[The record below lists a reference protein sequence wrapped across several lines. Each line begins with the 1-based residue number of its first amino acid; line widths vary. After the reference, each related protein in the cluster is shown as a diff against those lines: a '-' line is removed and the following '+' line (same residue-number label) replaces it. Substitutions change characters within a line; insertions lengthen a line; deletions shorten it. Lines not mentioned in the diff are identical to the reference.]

1 MPATSSVKVL
11 LAPALVALSLLGC
24 DEVRAQ
30 TLLPTSAPNYPFLP
44 PTDPN
49 YKLVNPRTTGK
60 DPQLTTSLCCPGGA
74 PPANCAEGRCYP
86 TNCALT
92 PQGCNCNAQNLC
104 PLPLKPGYGEGETEG
119 KVYGKLRNIVRDPD
133 LYYSLAC
140 LNQQDFGPSVLG
152 GCGDSYDE
160 ARIPNKIKVFI
171 NWVDDIGNALT
182 GQLSPSMPTHLG
194 MARRYGVSD
203 LEIQRMMAFIAPY
216 VGFDKTFAGFG
227 AWLGQ
232 YANCAALQPDA
243 SGTRLVLTTNYG
255 TNAPLQGG
263 CPVGQCHNAE
273 YKYTGFLVEEY
284 SKTEAVA
291 AKVVKFYQDQGY
303 SALMVRELERAWKL
317 PNLSLQA
324 KLFGV
329 LTIDSQYRA
338 SPISEIQGLVE
349 LMKKEGVTTD
359 DELKGFIDFSSCYTG
374 YNRAQAEYHR
384 LFSSPSPSPSPPP
397 AGGSDTAVAVIV
409 TAIVTI
415 VVVTIPTL
423 ICGYMLYKK
432 LKSDGRADYQ
442 LS

>member
-1 MPATSSVKVL
+1 MPATSSIKVL

-24 DEVRAQ
+24 DEVYAQ
-30 TLLPTSAPNYPFLP
+30 INLPTTAPDYPFLP

-86 TNCALT
+86 TNCAPT
-92 PQGCNCNAQNLC
+92 SPQGCNCNAQNLC
-104 PLPLKPGYGEGETEG
+104 PLPLKHGFGEGETEG

-152 GCGDSYDE
+152 GCGDSYE
-160 ARIPNKIKVFI
+160 ETRIPNKIKVFI

-182 GQLSPSMPTHLG
+182 GQLSPSLPTHLG

-232 YANCAALQPDA
+232 YANCAVLQPSEKDP
-243 SGTRLVLTTNYG
+243 TKLVVDHPVG
-255 TNAPLQGG
+255 TNAPLAGG

-273 YKYTGFLVEEY
+273 YEYTGFLVDEY

-338 SPISEIQGLVE
+338 SSISEIQGLVK
-349 LMKKEGVTTD
+349 LMIQEGVTTN

-384 LFSSPSPSPSPPP
+384 LFSSPPPPP

-415 VVVTIPTL
+415 IVVTIPTL
-423 ICGYMLYKK
+423 VGGYFLYKK
-432 LKSDGRADYQ
+432 LNRGGGADYQ